1 MADALETEGEGELIY
16 HLKSS
21 AAKYGLEL
29 EEFGVRARNLE
40 VVSPEI
46 LMI

>member
-1 MADALETEGEGELIY
+1 MADALETESEGELIY

-21 AAKYGLEL
+21 VAKYGLEL
-29 EEFGVRARNLE
+29 EEFGERARNLE

-46 LMI
+46 LTI